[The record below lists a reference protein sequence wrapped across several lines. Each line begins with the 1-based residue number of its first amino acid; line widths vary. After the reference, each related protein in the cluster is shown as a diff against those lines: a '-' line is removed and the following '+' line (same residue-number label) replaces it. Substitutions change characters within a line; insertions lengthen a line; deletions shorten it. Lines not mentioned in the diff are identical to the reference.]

1 MVLPVGAGLRSAGAR
16 LGLCVALIG
25 LGVGLGAGVASA
37 AEPVPAEVLAPHRA
51 VYDLSLVQSRGN
63 GGVRA
68 VSGRL
73 VYEFARSGCHSFTL
87 TYRQVMR
94 MESDEGKSGL
104 LDFISITTESDDGK
118 RFSFSTTSSVD
129 GGDPSRTEGEA
140 RRRMDGS
147 IVVSLKQPEERTA
160 DLPASVLFPTE
171 HMRRVIGEARAGAA
185 LVNADVFDGSDT
197 GIAASPTLAVI
208 GPVLQPTDAVPDA
221 SAGNQDLRKLPRWPL
236 SLSYFDSGTGDGEQV
251 PKFIFGGELYE
262 NGISRALELDYG
274 TFVIR
279 GKLTSLER
287 LPAASCPDKATEQPG
302 QPGKTPAP

>member
-1 MVLPVGAGLRSAGAR
+1 MVLPVGAALRSARAR
-16 LGLCVALIG
+16 LGLSVALVS
-25 LGVGLGAGVASA
+25 LGAGLGAGAAAA

-94 MESDEGKSGL
+94 MESDEGKAGL

-129 GGDPSRTEGEA
+129 GADPSHTEGEA
-140 RRRMDGS
+140 RRRTDGS
-147 IVVSLKQPEERTA
+147 IVVSLKEPEERTT

-171 HMRRVIGEARAGAA
+171 HMRRVIGEARAGTA

-221 SAGNQDLRKLPRWPL
+221 GAGNQDLRKLPRWPL
-236 SLSYFDSGTGDGEQV
+236 SLSYFDPEEGDGEQV

-287 LPAASCPDKATEQPG
+287 LPAASCPDKATG
-302 QPGKTPAP
+302 QPRKTNP